1 MQGPSG
7 DAPSVRFGEKSEV
20 QLKVRLAIQGIGT
33 ACQPSVV
40 GKLINQ
46 AGEYTLPWKVGLGPF
61 HRPGSKDSTI
71 LTLLSV
77 SLTVTWQR
85 LNH

>member
-7 DAPSVRFGEKSEV
+7 DAPSVRFGENSEV

-33 ACQPSVV
+33 AWQPSVV

-46 AGEYTLPWKVGLGPF
+46 SREYTLPALGSEIE
-61 HRPGSKDSTI
+61 GI
-71 LTLLSV
+71 
-77 SLTVTWQR
+77 SLR
-85 LNH
+85 IKEH

>member
-33 ACQPSVV
+33 ASQPSVV

-46 AGEYTLPWKVGLGPF
+46 SGEYTLPWEVRLGSF
-61 HRPGSKDSTI
+61 HRPRSN
-71 LTLLSV
+71 LV
-77 SLTVTWQR
+77 SLR
-85 LNH
+85 